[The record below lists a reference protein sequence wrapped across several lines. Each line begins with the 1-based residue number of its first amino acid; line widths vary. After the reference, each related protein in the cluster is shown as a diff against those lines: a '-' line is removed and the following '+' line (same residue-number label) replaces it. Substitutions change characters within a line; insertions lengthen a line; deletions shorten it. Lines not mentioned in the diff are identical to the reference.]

1 MRVIS
6 TEDDDRLEAAFHA
19 AALYYDQSRTMESI
33 ARDLGVSRSTV
44 SRMLSLARER
54 GLVDIR
60 LNPPSRG
67 HELLE
72 GALAERYGV
81 KAHVVPVVS
90 GLREIDKLDRVATA
104 AATVLANS
112 VDSNMTVGVA
122 WGSTMSVVASAL
134 TPKRT
139 HGATFVQLNG
149 AGNTRTSGVE
159 YSAQIMQSFGHAF
172 GASVQFF
179 PVPAFFDNA
188 ETKDAMWRERS
199 IRRVLA
205 LQSSMD
211 MAVFSVGSPQ
221 ADVPSRVY
229 VGGYLGRSEYASLEL
244 DGVVGDLATVFFRRD
259 GSWADI
265 ALNARATGPRLDQLR
280 RVPRRVCV
288 VSGMQ
293 KLDATLAALRAGFVT
308 TIVLD
313 ETLAERIISAG
324 REGAAR

>member
-1 MRVIS
+1 MTI
-6 TEDDDRLEAAFHA
+6 DIGDDRLEVAFRA

-44 SRMLSLARER
+44 SRMLSLAREK

-67 HELLE
+67 HETLE
-72 GALAERYGV
+72 NALAERFGIT
-81 KAHVVPVVS
+81 AHVVPVS
-90 GLREIDKLDRVATA
+90 TGTREIDKLDRVAA
-104 AATVLANS
+104 AGAAVLANLI
-112 VDSNMTVGVA
+112 DSNMTVGVA
-122 WGSTMSVVASAL
+122 WGSTMSAVSNGL

-139 HGATFVQLNG
+139 HGTTFVQLNG
-149 AGNTRTSGVE
+149 AGNTRTSGIE

-172 GASVQFF
+172 GASVQYF

-211 MAVFSVGSPQ
+211 MAVFSVGAPQ

-229 VGGYLGRSEYASLEL
+229 VGGYLGRADYASLEH

-259 GSWADI
+259 GSWADVS
-265 ALNARATGPRLDQLR
+265 LNARATGPRLDQLR

-293 KLDATLAALRAGFVT
+293 KLDATLAALRAGYVT

-313 ETLAERIISAG
+313 QTLAERLID
-324 REGAAR
+324 AAPHR

>member
-1 MRVIS
+1 MTI
-6 TEDDDRLEAAFHA
+6 DIGDDRLEVAFRA

-44 SRMLSLARER
+44 SRMLSLAREK

-67 HELLE
+67 HETLE
-72 GALAERYGV
+72 NAVAERFGIT
-81 KAHVVPVVS
+81 AHVVPVS
-90 GLREIDKLDRVATA
+90 TGTREIDKLDRVAA
-104 AATVLANS
+104 AGAAVLAKLI
-112 VDSNMTVGVA
+112 DSNMTVGVA
-122 WGSTMSVVASAL
+122 WGSTMSAVSNGL

-139 HGATFVQLNG
+139 HGTTFVQLNG
-149 AGNTRTSGVE
+149 AGNTRTSGIE

-172 GASVQFF
+172 GASVQYF

-211 MAVFSVGSPQ
+211 MAVFSVGAPQ

-229 VGGYLGRSEYASLEL
+229 VGGYLGRADYASLEH

-259 GSWADI
+259 GSWADVS
-265 ALNARATGPRLDQLR
+265 LNARATGPRLDQLR

-293 KLDATLAALRAGFVT
+293 KLDATLAALRAGYVT

-313 ETLAERIISAG
+313 QTLAERLID
-324 REGAAR
+324 AAPHR